1 MRYKNRIISLSI
13 VLFGTLVFSCPL
25 FARSPK
31 ADTKEKKA
39 LPRAEQAAYF
49 YMEGIKSNI
58 LEGDSARSKAWFQKV
73 LEIDSTHSPSLYE
86 LASLTALDNPEEAL
100 QYSLKANAID
110 TANVWYKM
118 QLGRL
123 LIATQRYDSAL
134 TLYDQLIKVNPD
146 NPDNYRLKALLYDQ
160 LGQPQKALEVL
171 EAAENRFGLIELLS
185 SHKLQLLLNTQQF
198 DRAMAEARMLAETF
212 PYNEEFYVVLAELYS
227 MMGMNHLAKENYDKA
242 ISLNPNSMRVLASL
256 NDFYKR
262 QNDDVHFLETATKLF
277 RLKEFPLETKLKFYD
292 ELFHTPS
299 FLRNNYMQMGDLVR
313 TLAITYPEDLRT
325 LELYARYL
333 IAGGS
338 IEQALQLYKSHVT
351 DSIPQKK
358 VFNEI
363 ISMEAY
369 LKRAD
374 SVDKYTTIALERF
387 PDDAEL
393 RLQKAS
399 VTAFMMEKPEE
410 AVPLFEEALK
420 YAQTDSL
427 RSVIYGAIGDN
438 YHTLGDY
445 KKCFKAY
452 DKGMKLDTTN
462 VSIYNNY
469 SYFLSLRNER
479 LDKAL
484 EWSQKAVRLD
494 PNNPTF
500 LDTYAWVLYQLGR
513 YEEARIPMRQA
524 ISLDQNNN
532 KELYIHYG
540 DILYKLGD
548 QFMASY
554 YWKKALENGYDA
566 QEIETR
572 LKQIEQGER

>member
-1 MRYKNRIISLSI
+1 MLYKNGIVLLSI
-13 VLFGTLVFSCPL
+13 VLFGTFVFTCPL
-25 FARSPK
+25 FGRSPK
-31 ADTKEKKA
+31 ADAKEKKT
-39 LPRAEQAAYF
+39 LPRSEQAAYF

-86 LASLTALDNPEEAL
+86 LASLNALDHPEEAL
-100 QYSLKANAID
+100 RYSLKANAID

-123 LIATQRYDSAL
+123 LIASQRYDSAL

-160 LGQPQKALEVL
+160 LGEPQKALEVL
-171 EAAENRFGLIELLS
+171 ETAENRFGLIELLS

-198 DRAMAEARMLAETF
+198 DRAMAEARMLVETF
-212 PYNEEFYVVLAELYS
+212 PYNEEYYVVLAELYS
-227 MMGMNHLAKENYDKA
+227 MMNMDHLAQKNYDKA
-242 ISLNPNSMRVLASL
+242 LSLNPNSLRVLASL

-262 QNDDVHFLETATKLF
+262 HNDNVRFLETAAKLF
-277 RLKEFPLETKLKFYD
+277 SSKEFPLETKLKFYE
-292 ELFHTPS
+292 ELFQTPN
-299 FLRNNYMQMGDLVR
+299 FLRNNFIQMGDLVR

-363 ISMEAY
+363 IGMEAY

-387 PDDAEL
+387 PKDAEL

-399 VTAFMMEKPEE
+399 VTAYMMEKPQE

-438 YHTLGDY
+438 YHTLGDD

-524 ISLDQNNN
+524 ISLDSDNN
-532 KELYIHYG
+532 KELYVHYG

-548 QFMASY
+548 RFMASY

-566 QEIETR
+566 QEIENR
-572 LKQIEQGER
+572 LKQIE

>member
-1 MRYKNRIISLSI
+1 MPRKNGI
-13 VLFGTLVFSCPL
+13 VLSALVLLGTLVFSCSL
-25 FARSPK
+25 FARSPR
-31 ADTKEKKA
+31 ADAKNKKT
-39 LPRAEQAAYF
+39 LPRAEQASLF
-49 YMEGIKSNI
+49 YLEGIKSNV
-58 LEGDSARSKAWFQKV
+58 LEGDSARAKAWFKKV

-86 LASLTALDNPEEAL
+86 LASLTALDQPEEAL

-110 TANVWYKM
+110 TTNTWYKM

-134 TLYDQLIKVNPD
+134 TLYDQLIRMNPND
-146 NPDNYRLKALLYDQ
+146 PDNYRLKALLYDQ
-160 LGQPQKALEVL
+160 LGQPEKALEVL
-171 EAAENRFGLIELLS
+171 ETAENRFGIIELLA

-198 DRAMAEARMLAETF
+198 DRAMAEARMLVETF
-212 PYNEEFYVVLAELYS
+212 PYNEDNYVVLAELYA
-227 MMGMNHLAKENYDKA
+227 MMNMNNLAQENYDKA
-242 ISLNPNSMRVLASL
+242 LSINPNSMRALASL

-262 QNDDVHFLETATKLF
+262 QNDNVRFLETASKLF
-277 RLKEFPLETKLKFYD
+277 RLKEFPLETKLKFYE
-292 ELFHTPS
+292 ELFQNPS
-299 FLRNNYMQMGDLVR
+299 FVRNNFIQMGELVR

-325 LELYARYL
+325 LELYAKYL

-338 IEQALQLYKSHVT
+338 IEQALQLYKSHVN
-351 DSIPQKK
+351 DSIPQKQI
-358 VFNEI
+358 FNDI
-363 ISMEAY
+363 IGMEAY

-387 PDDAEL
+387 PEDAEL

-399 VTAFMMEKPEE
+399 VTAYMLEKPQE

-420 YAQTDSL
+420 YAKTDSL

-438 YHTLGDY
+438 YHTLGDDR
-445 KKCFKAY
+445 KCFKAY

-484 EWSQKAVRLD
+484 EWAQKAVRLD

-524 ISLDQNNN
+524 ISLDSDNN
-532 KELYIHYG
+532 KELYVHYG

-548 QFMASY
+548 RYMASY
-554 YWKKALENGYDA
+554 YWEKALENGYDA
-566 QEIETR
+566 QEIENR
-572 LKQIEQGER
+572 LKQIE

>member
-1 MRYKNRIISLSI
+1 MPRKNGI
-13 VLFGTLVFSCPL
+13 VLSALVLLGTLVFSCSL
-25 FARSPK
+25 FARSPR
-31 ADTKEKKA
+31 ADAKNKKT
-39 LPRAEQAAYF
+39 LPRAEQASLF
-49 YMEGIKSNI
+49 Y
-58 LEGDSARSKAWFQKV
+58 LEGDSARAKAWFKKV

-86 LASLTALDNPEEAL
+86 LASLTALDQTEEAL

-110 TANVWYKM
+110 TANTWYKM

-134 TLYDQLIKVNPD
+134 TLYDQLIRMNPND
-146 NPDNYRLKALLYDQ
+146 PDNYRLKALLYDQ
-160 LGQPQKALEVL
+160 LGQPEKALEVL
-171 EAAENRFGLIELLS
+171 ETAENRFGIIELLA

-198 DRAMAEARMLAETF
+198 DRAMAEARMLVETF
-212 PYNEEFYVVLAELYS
+212 PYNEDNYVVLAELYA
-227 MMGMNHLAKENYDKA
+227 MMNMNNLAQENYDKA
-242 ISLNPNSMRVLASL
+242 LSINPNSMRALASL

-262 QNDDVHFLETATKLF
+262 QNDNVRFLETASKLF
-277 RLKEFPLETKLKFYD
+277 RLKEFPLETKLKFYE
-292 ELFHTPS
+292 ELFQNPS
-299 FLRNNYMQMGDLVR
+299 FVRNNFIQMGELVR

-325 LELYARYL
+325 LELYAKYL

-351 DSIPQKK
+351 DSIPQKQI
-358 VFNEI
+358 FNDI
-363 ISMEAY
+363 IGMEAY

-387 PDDAEL
+387 PEDAEL

-399 VTAFMMEKPEE
+399 VTAYMLEKPQE
-410 AVPLFEEALK
+410 AIPLFEEALK
-420 YAQTDSL
+420 YAKTDSL

-438 YHTLGDY
+438 YHTLGDDR
-445 KKCFKAY
+445 KCFKAY

-484 EWSQKAVRLD
+484 EWAQKAVRLD

-524 ISLDQNNN
+524 ISLDSDNN
-532 KELYIHYG
+532 KELFVHYG

-548 QFMASY
+548 RYMASY

-566 QEIETR
+566 QEIENR
-572 LKQIEQGER
+572 LKQIE

>member
-1 MRYKNRIISLSI
+1 MPRKNGI
-13 VLFGTLVFSCPL
+13 VLSALVLLGTLVFSCSL
-25 FARSPK
+25 FARSPR
-31 ADTKEKKA
+31 ADAKSKKT
-39 LPRAEQAAYF
+39 LPRAEQASLF
-49 YMEGIKSNI
+49 YLEGIKSNV
-58 LEGDSARSKAWFQKV
+58 LEGDSARAKAWFKKV

-86 LASLTALDNPEEAL
+86 LASLMALDQPEEAL

-110 TANVWYKM
+110 TANTWYKM

-134 TLYDQLIKVNPD
+134 TLYDQLIRMNPND
-146 NPDNYRLKALLYDQ
+146 PDNYRLKALLYDQ
-160 LGQPQKALEVL
+160 LGQPEKALEML
-171 EAAENRFGLIELLS
+171 ETAENRFGIIELLA

-198 DRAMAEARMLAETF
+198 DRAMAEARMLVETF
-212 PYNEEFYVVLAELYS
+212 PYNEDNYVVLAELYA
-227 MMGMNHLAKENYDKA
+227 MMNMNNLAQENYDKA
-242 ISLNPNSMRVLASL
+242 LSINPNSMRALASL

-262 QNDDVHFLETATKLF
+262 QNDNVRFLETASKLF
-277 RLKEFPLETKLKFYD
+277 RLKEFPLETKLKFYE
-292 ELFHTPS
+292 ELFQNPS
-299 FLRNNYMQMGDLVR
+299 FVRNNFIQMGELVR

-325 LELYARYL
+325 LDLYARYL

-351 DSIPQKK
+351 DSIPQKQI
-358 VFNEI
+358 FNDI
-363 ISMEAY
+363 IGMEAY

-387 PDDAEL
+387 PEDAEL

-399 VTAFMMEKPEE
+399 VTAYMMEKPQE

-420 YAQTDSL
+420 YAKTDSL

-438 YHTLGDY
+438 YHTLGDDR
-445 KKCFKAY
+445 KCFKAY

-484 EWSQKAVRLD
+484 EWAQKAVRLD

-524 ISLDQNNN
+524 ISLDSDNN
-532 KELYIHYG
+532 KELYVHYG

-548 QFMASY
+548 RFMASY

-566 QEIETR
+566 QEIENR
-572 LKQIEQGER
+572 LKQIE

>member
-1 MRYKNRIISLSI
+1 MPRKNGI
-13 VLFGTLVFSCPL
+13 VLSALVLLGTLVFSCSL
-25 FARSPK
+25 FARSPR
-31 ADTKEKKA
+31 ADAKNKKT
-39 LPRAEQAAYF
+39 LPRAEQASLF
-49 YMEGIKSNI
+49 YLEGIKSNV
-58 LEGDSARSKAWFQKV
+58 LEGDSARAKAWFKKV

-86 LASLTALDNPEEAL
+86 LASLMALDQPEEAL

-110 TANVWYKM
+110 TANTWYKM

-134 TLYDQLIKVNPD
+134 TLYDQLIRMNPND
-146 NPDNYRLKALLYDQ
+146 PDNYRLKALLYDQ
-160 LGQPQKALEVL
+160 LGQPEKALEVL
-171 EAAENRFGLIELLS
+171 ETAENRFGIIELLA
-185 SHKLQLLLNTQQF
+185 SHKVQLLLNTQQF
-198 DRAMAEARMLAETF
+198 DRAMAEARMLVETF
-212 PYNEEFYVVLAELYS
+212 PYNEDNYVVLAELYA
-227 MMGMNHLAKENYDKA
+227 MMNMNNLAQENYDKA
-242 ISLNPNSMRVLASL
+242 LSINPNSMRALASL

-262 QNDDVHFLETATKLF
+262 QNDNVRFLETASKLF
-277 RLKEFPLETKLKFYD
+277 RLKEFPLETKLKFYE
-292 ELFHTPS
+292 ELFQNPS
-299 FLRNNYMQMGDLVR
+299 FVRNNFIQMGELVR

-325 LELYARYL
+325 LELYAKYL

-338 IEQALQLYKSHVT
+338 IEQALQLYKSHVN
-351 DSIPQKK
+351 DSIPQKQI
-358 VFNEI
+358 FNDI
-363 ISMEAY
+363 IGMEAY

-387 PDDAEL
+387 PEDAEL

-399 VTAFMMEKPEE
+399 VTAYMLEKPQE
-410 AVPLFEEALK
+410 AIPLFEEALK
-420 YAQTDSL
+420 YAKTDSL

-438 YHTLGDY
+438 YHTLGDDR
-445 KKCFKAY
+445 KCFKAY

-484 EWSQKAVRLD
+484 EWAQKAVRLD

-524 ISLDQNNN
+524 ISLDSDNN
-532 KELYIHYG
+532 KELYVHYG

-548 QFMASY
+548 RFMASY

-566 QEIETR
+566 QEIENR
-572 LKQIEQGER
+572 LKQIE

>member
-1 MRYKNRIISLSI
+1 MPRKNGI
-13 VLFGTLVFSCPL
+13 VLSALVLLGTLVFSCSL
-25 FARSPK
+25 FARSPR
-31 ADTKEKKA
+31 ADAKNKKT
-39 LPRAEQAAYF
+39 LPRAEQASLF
-49 YMEGIKSNI
+49 YLEGIKSNV
-58 LEGDSARSKAWFQKV
+58 LEGDSARAKAWFKKV

-86 LASLTALDNPEEAL
+86 LASLMALDQPEEAL

-110 TANVWYKM
+110 TTNTWYKM

-134 TLYDQLIKVNPD
+134 TLYDQLIRMNPND
-146 NPDNYRLKALLYDQ
+146 PDNYRLKALLYDQ
-160 LGQPQKALEVL
+160 LGQPEKALEVL
-171 EAAENRFGLIELLS
+171 ETAENRFGIIELLA

-198 DRAMAEARMLAETF
+198 DRAMAEARMLVETF
-212 PYNEEFYVVLAELYS
+212 PYNEDNYVVLAELYA
-227 MMGMNHLAKENYDKA
+227 MMNMNNLAQENYDKA
-242 ISLNPNSMRVLASL
+242 LSINPNSMRALASL

-262 QNDDVHFLETATKLF
+262 QNDNVRFLETASKLF
-277 RLKEFPLETKLKFYD
+277 RLKEFPLETKLKFYE
-292 ELFHTPS
+292 ELFQNPS
-299 FLRNNYMQMGDLVR
+299 FVRNNFIQMGELVR

-325 LELYARYL
+325 LELYAKYL

-351 DSIPQKK
+351 DSIPQKQI
-358 VFNEI
+358 FNDI
-363 ISMEAY
+363 IGMEAY

-387 PDDAEL
+387 PEDAEL

-399 VTAFMMEKPEE
+399 VTAYMLEKPQE
-410 AVPLFEEALK
+410 AIPLFEEALK
-420 YAQTDSL
+420 YAKTDSL

-438 YHTLGDY
+438 YHTLGDDR
-445 KKCFKAY
+445 KCFKAY

-484 EWSQKAVRLD
+484 EWAQKAVRLD

-524 ISLDQNNN
+524 ISLDSDNN
-532 KELYIHYG
+532 KELYVHYG

-548 QFMASY
+548 RFMASY

-566 QEIETR
+566 QEIENR
-572 LKQIEQGER
+572 LKQIE

>member
-1 MRYKNRIISLSI
+1 MPRKNGI
-13 VLFGTLVFSCPL
+13 VLSALVLLGTLVFSCSL
-25 FARSPK
+25 FARSPR
-31 ADTKEKKA
+31 ADAKNKKT
-39 LPRAEQAAYF
+39 LPRAEQASLF
-49 YMEGIKSNI
+49 YLEGIKSNV
-58 LEGDSARSKAWFQKV
+58 LEGDSARAKAWFKKV

-86 LASLTALDNPEEAL
+86 LASLTALDQTEEAL

-110 TANVWYKM
+110 TANTWYKM

-134 TLYDQLIKVNPD
+134 TLYDQLIRMNPND
-146 NPDNYRLKALLYDQ
+146 PDNYRLKALLYDQ
-160 LGQPQKALEVL
+160 LGQPEKALEML
-171 EAAENRFGLIELLS
+171 ETAENRFGIIELLA

-198 DRAMAEARMLAETF
+198 DRAMAEARMLVETF
-212 PYNEEFYVVLAELYS
+212 PYNEDNYVVLAELYA
-227 MMGMNHLAKENYDKA
+227 MMNMNNLAQENYDKA
-242 ISLNPNSMRVLASL
+242 LSINPNSMRALASL

-262 QNDDVHFLETATKLF
+262 QNDNVRFLETASKLF
-277 RLKEFPLETKLKFYD
+277 RLKEFPLETKLKFYE
-292 ELFHTPS
+292 ELFQNPS
-299 FLRNNYMQMGDLVR
+299 FVRNNFIQMGELVR
-313 TLAITYPEDLRT
+313 TLAITSPEDLRT
-325 LELYARYL
+325 LELYAKYL

-351 DSIPQKK
+351 DSIPQKQI
-358 VFNEI
+358 FNDI
-363 ISMEAY
+363 IGMEAY

-387 PDDAEL
+387 PEDAEL

-399 VTAFMMEKPEE
+399 VTAYMLEKPQE
-410 AVPLFEEALK
+410 AIPLFEEALK
-420 YAQTDSL
+420 YAKTDSL

-438 YHTLGDY
+438 YHTLGDDR
-445 KKCFKAY
+445 KCFKAY

-484 EWSQKAVRLD
+484 EWAQKAVRLD

-524 ISLDQNNN
+524 ISLDSDNN
-532 KELYIHYG
+532 KELFVHYG

-548 QFMASY
+548 RYMASY

-566 QEIETR
+566 QEIENR
-572 LKQIEQGER
+572 LKQIE

>member
-1 MRYKNRIISLSI
+1 MPRKNGI
-13 VLFGTLVFSCPL
+13 VLSALVLLGTLVFSCSL
-25 FARSPK
+25 FARSPR
-31 ADTKEKKA
+31 ADAKSKKT
-39 LPRAEQAAYF
+39 LPRAEQASLF
-49 YMEGIKSNI
+49 YLEGIKSNV
-58 LEGDSARSKAWFQKV
+58 LEGDSARAKAWFKKV

-86 LASLTALDNPEEAL
+86 LASLTALDQPEEAL

-110 TANVWYKM
+110 TANTWYKM

-134 TLYDQLIKVNPD
+134 TLYDQLIRMNPND
-146 NPDNYRLKALLYDQ
+146 PDNYRLKALLYDQ
-160 LGQPQKALEVL
+160 LGQPEKALEML
-171 EAAENRFGLIELLS
+171 ETAENRFGIIELLA

-198 DRAMAEARMLAETF
+198 DRAMADARMLVGTF
-212 PYNEEFYVVLAELYS
+212 PYSEDNYVVLAELYA
-227 MMGMNHLAKENYDKA
+227 MMNMNNLAQENYDKA
-242 ISLNPNSMRVLASL
+242 LSINPNSMRALASL

-262 QNDDVHFLETATKLF
+262 QNDNVRFLETASKLF
-277 RLKEFPLETKLKFYD
+277 RLKEFPLETKLKFYE
-292 ELFHTPS
+292 ELFQNPS
-299 FLRNNYMQMGDLVR
+299 FVRNNFIQMGELVR

-325 LELYARYL
+325 LDLYARYL

-351 DSIPQKK
+351 DSIPQKQI
-358 VFNEI
+358 FNDI
-363 ISMEAY
+363 IGMEAY

-387 PDDAEL
+387 PEDAEL

-399 VTAFMMEKPEE
+399 VTAYMLEKPQE
-410 AVPLFEEALK
+410 AIPLFEEALK
-420 YAQTDSL
+420 YAKTDSL

-438 YHTLGDY
+438 YHTLGDDR
-445 KKCFKAY
+445 KCFKAY

-484 EWSQKAVRLD
+484 EWAQKAVRLD

-524 ISLDQNNN
+524 ISLDSDNN
-532 KELYIHYG
+532 KELFVHYG

-548 QFMASY
+548 RYMASY

-566 QEIETR
+566 QEIENR
-572 LKQIEQGER
+572 LKQIE

>member
-1 MRYKNRIISLSI
+1 MPRKNGI
-13 VLFGTLVFSCPL
+13 VLSALVLLGTLVFSCSL
-25 FARSPK
+25 FARSPRANAK
-31 ADTKEKKA
+31 NKKT
-39 LPRAEQAAYF
+39 LPRAEQASLF
-49 YMEGIKSNI
+49 YLEGIKSNV
-58 LEGDSARSKAWFQKV
+58 LEGDSARAKAWFKKV

-86 LASLTALDNPEEAL
+86 LASLTALDQPEEAL

-110 TANVWYKM
+110 TANTWYKM

-134 TLYDQLIKVNPD
+134 TLYDQLIRMNPND
-146 NPDNYRLKALLYDQ
+146 PDNYRLKALLYDQ
-160 LGQPQKALEVL
+160 LGQPEKALEML
-171 EAAENRFGLIELLS
+171 ETAENRFGIIELLA

-198 DRAMAEARMLAETF
+198 DRAMAEARMLVETF
-212 PYNEEFYVVLAELYS
+212 PYNEDNYVVLAELYA
-227 MMGMNHLAKENYDKA
+227 MMNMNNLAQENYDKA
-242 ISLNPNSMRVLASL
+242 LSINPNSMRALASL

-262 QNDDVHFLETATKLF
+262 QNDNVRFLETASKLF
-277 RLKEFPLETKLKFYD
+277 RLKEFPLETKLKFYE
-292 ELFHTPS
+292 ELFQNPS
-299 FLRNNYMQMGDLVR
+299 FVRNNFIQMGELVR

-325 LELYARYL
+325 LELYAKYL

-351 DSIPQKK
+351 DSIPQKQI
-358 VFNEI
+358 FNDI
-363 ISMEAY
+363 IGMEAY

-387 PDDAEL
+387 PEDAEL

-399 VTAFMMEKPEE
+399 VTAYMLEKPQE
-410 AVPLFEEALK
+410 AIPLFEEALK
-420 YAQTDSL
+420 YAKTDSL

-438 YHTLGDY
+438 YHTLGDDR
-445 KKCFKAY
+445 KCFKAY

-484 EWSQKAVRLD
+484 EWAQKAVRLD

-524 ISLDQNNN
+524 ISLDSDNN
-532 KELYIHYG
+532 KELYVHYG

-548 QFMASY
+548 RFMASY

-566 QEIETR
+566 QEIENR
-572 LKQIEQGER
+572 LKQIE

>member
-1 MRYKNRIISLSI
+1 MPRKNGI
-13 VLFGTLVFSCPL
+13 VLSALVLLGTLVFSCSL
-25 FARSPK
+25 FARSPRANAK
-31 ADTKEKKA
+31 NKKT
-39 LPRAEQAAYF
+39 LPRAEQASLF
-49 YMEGIKSNI
+49 YLEGIKSNV
-58 LEGDSARSKAWFQKV
+58 LEGDSARAKAWFKKV

-86 LASLTALDNPEEAL
+86 LASLTALDQPEEAL

-110 TANVWYKM
+110 TTNTWYKM

-123 LIATQRYDSAL
+123 LIATQHYDSAL
-134 TLYDQLIKVNPD
+134 TLYDQLIRMNPND
-146 NPDNYRLKALLYDQ
+146 PDNYRLKALLYDQ
-160 LGQPQKALEVL
+160 LGQPEKALEVL
-171 EAAENRFGLIELLS
+171 ETAENRFGIIELLA
-185 SHKLQLLLNTQQF
+185 SHKVQLLLNTQQF
-198 DRAMAEARMLAETF
+198 DRAMAEARMLVETF
-212 PYNEEFYVVLAELYS
+212 PYNEDNYVVLAELYA
-227 MMGMNHLAKENYDKA
+227 MMNMNNLAQENYDKA
-242 ISLNPNSMRVLASL
+242 LSINPNSMRALASL

-262 QNDDVHFLETATKLF
+262 QNDNVRFLETASKLF
-277 RLKEFPLETKLKFYD
+277 RLKEFPLETKLKFYE
-292 ELFHTPS
+292 ELFQNPS
-299 FLRNNYMQMGDLVR
+299 FVRNNFIQMGELVR

-325 LELYARYL
+325 LELYAKYL

-351 DSIPQKK
+351 DSIPQKQI
-358 VFNEI
+358 FNDI
-363 ISMEAY
+363 IGMEAY

-387 PDDAEL
+387 PEDAEL

-399 VTAFMMEKPEE
+399 VTAYMLEKPQE
-410 AVPLFEEALK
+410 AIPLFEEALK
-420 YAQTDSL
+420 YAKTDSL

-438 YHTLGDY
+438 YHTLGDDR
-445 KKCFKAY
+445 KCFKAY

-484 EWSQKAVRLD
+484 EWAQKAVRLD

-524 ISLDQNNN
+524 ISLDSDNN
-532 KELYIHYG
+532 KELFVHYG

-548 QFMASY
+548 RYMASY

-566 QEIETR
+566 QEIENR
-572 LKQIEQGER
+572 LKQIE

>member
-1 MRYKNRIISLSI
+1 MPRKNGI
-13 VLFGTLVFSCPL
+13 VLSALVLLGTLVFSCSL
-25 FARSPK
+25 FARSPRANAK
-31 ADTKEKKA
+31 NKKT
-39 LPRAEQAAYF
+39 LPRAEQASLF
-49 YMEGIKSNI
+49 YLEGIKSNV
-58 LEGDSARSKAWFQKV
+58 LEGDSARAKAWFKKV

-86 LASLTALDNPEEAL
+86 LASLTALDQPEEAL

-110 TANVWYKM
+110 TANTWYKM

-123 LIATQRYDSAL
+123 LIATQHYDSAL
-134 TLYDQLIKVNPD
+134 TLYDQLIRMNPND
-146 NPDNYRLKALLYDQ
+146 PDNYRLKALLYDQ
-160 LGQPQKALEVL
+160 LGQPEKALEML
-171 EAAENRFGLIELLS
+171 ETAENRFGIIELLA

-198 DRAMAEARMLAETF
+198 DRAMAEARMLVETF
-212 PYNEEFYVVLAELYS
+212 PYNEDNYVVLAELYA
-227 MMGMNHLAKENYDKA
+227 MMNMNNLAQENYDKA
-242 ISLNPNSMRVLASL
+242 LSINPNSMRALASL

-262 QNDDVHFLETATKLF
+262 QNDNVRFLETASKLF
-277 RLKEFPLETKLKFYD
+277 RLKEFPLETKLKFYE
-292 ELFHTPS
+292 ELFQNPS
-299 FLRNNYMQMGDLVR
+299 FVRNNFIQMGELVR

-325 LELYARYL
+325 LELYAKYL

-351 DSIPQKK
+351 DSIPQKQI
-358 VFNEI
+358 FNDI
-363 ISMEAY
+363 IGMEAY

-387 PDDAEL
+387 PEDAEL

-399 VTAFMMEKPEE
+399 VTAYMMEKPQE
-410 AVPLFEEALK
+410 AIPLFEEALK
-420 YAQTDSL
+420 YAKTDSL

-438 YHTLGDY
+438 YHTLGDDR
-445 KKCFKAY
+445 KCFKAY

-484 EWSQKAVRLD
+484 EWAQKAVRLD

-524 ISLDQNNN
+524 ISLDSDNN
-532 KELYIHYG
+532 KELYVHYG

-548 QFMASY
+548 RFMASY

-566 QEIETR
+566 QEIENR
-572 LKQIEQGER
+572 LKQIE

>member
-1 MRYKNRIISLSI
+1 MPRKNGI
-13 VLFGTLVFSCPL
+13 VLSALVLLGTLVFSCSL
-25 FARSPK
+25 FARSPRANAK
-31 ADTKEKKA
+31 NKKT
-39 LPRAEQAAYF
+39 LPRAEQASLF
-49 YMEGIKSNI
+49 YLEGIKSNV
-58 LEGDSARSKAWFQKV
+58 LEGDSARAKAWFKKV

-86 LASLTALDNPEEAL
+86 LASLTALDQPEEAL

-110 TANVWYKM
+110 TTNTWYKM

-134 TLYDQLIKVNPD
+134 TLYDQLIRMNPND
-146 NPDNYRLKALLYDQ
+146 PDNYRLKALLYDQ
-160 LGQPQKALEVL
+160 LGQPEKALEVL
-171 EAAENRFGLIELLS
+171 EIAENRFGIIELLA

-198 DRAMAEARMLAETF
+198 DRAMAEARMLVETF
-212 PYNEEFYVVLAELYS
+212 PYNEDNYVVLAELYA
-227 MMGMNHLAKENYDKA
+227 MMNMNNLAQENYDKA
-242 ISLNPNSMRVLASL
+242 LSINPNSMRALASL

-262 QNDDVHFLETATKLF
+262 QNDNVRFLETASKLF
-277 RLKEFPLETKLKFYD
+277 RLKEFPLETKLKFYE
-292 ELFHTPS
+292 ELFQNPS
-299 FLRNNYMQMGDLVR
+299 FVRNNFIQMGELVR

-325 LELYARYL
+325 LDLYARYL

-338 IEQALQLYKSHVT
+338 IEQALQLYKSHVN
-351 DSIPQKK
+351 DSIPQKQI
-358 VFNEI
+358 FNDI
-363 ISMEAY
+363 IGMEAY

-387 PDDAEL
+387 PEDAEL

-399 VTAFMMEKPEE
+399 VTAYMLEKPQE
-410 AVPLFEEALK
+410 AIPLFEEALK
-420 YAQTDSL
+420 YAKTDSL

-438 YHTLGDY
+438 YHTLGDDR
-445 KKCFKAY
+445 KCFKAY

-484 EWSQKAVRLD
+484 EWAQKAVRLD

-524 ISLDQNNN
+524 ISLDSDNN
-532 KELYIHYG
+532 KELYVHYG

-548 QFMASY
+548 RFMASY

-566 QEIETR
+566 QEIENR
-572 LKQIEQGER
+572 LKQIE

>member
-1 MRYKNRIISLSI
+1 MPRKNGI
-13 VLFGTLVFSCPL
+13 VLSALVLLGTLVFSCSL
-25 FARSPK
+25 FARSPR
-31 ADTKEKKA
+31 ADAKNKKT
-39 LPRAEQAAYF
+39 LPRAEQASLF
-49 YMEGIKSNI
+49 YLEGIKSNV
-58 LEGDSARSKAWFQKV
+58 LEGDSARAKAWFKKV

-86 LASLTALDNPEEAL
+86 LASLTALDQTEEAL

-110 TANVWYKM
+110 TANTWYKM

-134 TLYDQLIKVNPD
+134 TLYDQLIRMNPND
-146 NPDNYRLKALLYDQ
+146 PDKYRLKALLYDQ
-160 LGQPQKALEVL
+160 LGQPEKALEML
-171 EAAENRFGLIELLS
+171 ETAENRFGIIELLA

-198 DRAMAEARMLAETF
+198 DRAMAEARMLVETF
-212 PYNEEFYVVLAELYS
+212 PYNEDNYVVLAELYA
-227 MMGMNHLAKENYDKA
+227 MMNMNNLAQENYDKA
-242 ISLNPNSMRVLASL
+242 LSINPNSMRALASL

-262 QNDDVHFLETATKLF
+262 QNDNVRFLETASKLF
-277 RLKEFPLETKLKFYD
+277 RLKEFPLETKLKFYE
-292 ELFHTPS
+292 ELFQNPS
-299 FLRNNYMQMGDLVR
+299 FVRNNFIQMGELVR

-325 LELYARYL
+325 LELYAKYL

-351 DSIPQKK
+351 DSIPQKQI
-358 VFNEI
+358 FNDI
-363 ISMEAY
+363 IGMEAY

-387 PDDAEL
+387 PEDAEL

-399 VTAFMMEKPEE
+399 VTAYMLEKPQE
-410 AVPLFEEALK
+410 AIPLFEEALK
-420 YAQTDSL
+420 YAKTDSL

-438 YHTLGDY
+438 YHTLGDDR
-445 KKCFKAY
+445 KCFKAY

-484 EWSQKAVRLD
+484 EWAQKAVRLD

-524 ISLDQNNN
+524 ISLDSDNN
-532 KELYIHYG
+532 KELYVHYG

-548 QFMASY
+548 RFMASY

-566 QEIETR
+566 QEIENR
-572 LKQIEQGER
+572 LKQIE

>member
-1 MRYKNRIISLSI
+1 MPRKNGI
-13 VLFGTLVFSCPL
+13 VLSALVLLGTLVFSCSL
-25 FARSPK
+25 FARSPR
-31 ADTKEKKA
+31 ADAKNKKT
-39 LPRAEQAAYF
+39 LPRAEQASLF
-49 YMEGIKSNI
+49 YLEGIKSNV
-58 LEGDSARSKAWFQKV
+58 LEGDSARAKAWFKKV

-86 LASLTALDNPEEAL
+86 LASLTALDQPEEAL

-110 TANVWYKM
+110 TTNTWYKM

-123 LIATQRYDSAL
+123 LIATQHYDSAL
-134 TLYDQLIKVNPD
+134 TLYDQLIRMNPND
-146 NPDNYRLKALLYDQ
+146 PDNYRLKALLYDQ
-160 LGQPQKALEVL
+160 LGQPEKALEVL
-171 EAAENRFGLIELLS
+171 ETAENRFGIIELLA
-185 SHKLQLLLNTQQF
+185 SHKVQLLLNTQQF
-198 DRAMAEARMLAETF
+198 DRAMAEARMLVETF
-212 PYNEEFYVVLAELYS
+212 PYNEDNYVVLAELYA
-227 MMGMNHLAKENYDKA
+227 MMNMNNLAQENYDKA
-242 ISLNPNSMRVLASL
+242 LSINPNSMRALASL

-262 QNDDVHFLETATKLF
+262 QNDNVRFLETASKLF
-277 RLKEFPLETKLKFYD
+277 RLKEFPLETKLKFYE
-292 ELFHTPS
+292 ELFQNPS
-299 FLRNNYMQMGDLVR
+299 FVRNNFIQMGELVR

-325 LELYARYL
+325 LELYAKYL

-351 DSIPQKK
+351 DSIPQKQI
-358 VFNEI
+358 FNDI
-363 ISMEAY
+363 IGMEAY

-387 PDDAEL
+387 PEDAEL

-399 VTAFMMEKPEE
+399 VTAYMLEKPQE
-410 AVPLFEEALK
+410 AIPLFEVALK
-420 YAQTDSL
+420 YAKTDSL

-438 YHTLGDY
+438 YHTLGDDR
-445 KKCFKAY
+445 KCFKAY

-484 EWSQKAVRLD
+484 EWAQKAVRLD

-524 ISLDQNNN
+524 ISLDSDNN
-532 KELYIHYG
+532 KELYVHYG

-548 QFMASY
+548 RFMASY

-566 QEIETR
+566 QEIENR
-572 LKQIEQGER
+572 LKQIE

>member
-1 MRYKNRIISLSI
+1 MPRKNGI
-13 VLFGTLVFSCPL
+13 VLSALVLLGTLVFSCSL
-25 FARSPK
+25 FARSPR
-31 ADTKEKKA
+31 ADAKSKKT
-39 LPRAEQAAYF
+39 LPRAEQASLF
-49 YMEGIKSNI
+49 YLEGIKSNV
-58 LEGDSARSKAWFQKV
+58 LEGDSARAKAWFKKV

-86 LASLTALDNPEEAL
+86 LASLTALDQPEEAL

-110 TANVWYKM
+110 TTNTWYKM

-123 LIATQRYDSAL
+123 LIATQHYDSAL
-134 TLYDQLIKVNPD
+134 TLYDQLIRMNPND
-146 NPDNYRLKALLYDQ
+146 PDNYRLKALLYDQ
-160 LGQPQKALEVL
+160 LGQPEKALEVL
-171 EAAENRFGLIELLS
+171 ETAENRFGIIELLA
-185 SHKLQLLLNTQQF
+185 SHKVQLLLNTQQF
-198 DRAMAEARMLAETF
+198 DRAMAEARMLVETF
-212 PYNEEFYVVLAELYS
+212 PYNEDNYVVLAELYA
-227 MMGMNHLAKENYDKA
+227 MMNMNNLAQENYDKA
-242 ISLNPNSMRVLASL
+242 LSINPNSMRALASL

-262 QNDDVHFLETATKLF
+262 QNDNVRFLETASKLF
-277 RLKEFPLETKLKFYD
+277 RLKEFPLETKLKFYE
-292 ELFHTPS
+292 ELFQNPS
-299 FLRNNYMQMGDLVR
+299 FVRNNFIQMGELVR

-325 LELYARYL
+325 LELYAKYL

-351 DSIPQKK
+351 DSIPQKQI
-358 VFNEI
+358 FNDI
-363 ISMEAY
+363 IGMEAY

-387 PDDAEL
+387 PEDAEL

-399 VTAFMMEKPEE
+399 VTAYMLEKPQE
-410 AVPLFEEALK
+410 AIPLFEEALK
-420 YAQTDSL
+420 YAKTDSL

-438 YHTLGDY
+438 YHTLGDDR
-445 KKCFKAY
+445 KCFKAY

-484 EWSQKAVRLD
+484 EWAQKAVRLD

-524 ISLDQNNN
+524 ISLDSDNN
-532 KELYIHYG
+532 KELYVHYG

-548 QFMASY
+548 RFMASY

-566 QEIETR
+566 QEIENR
-572 LKQIEQGER
+572 LKQIE

>member
-1 MRYKNRIISLSI
+1 MPRKNGI
-13 VLFGTLVFSCPL
+13 VLSALVLLGTLVFSCSL
-25 FARSPK
+25 FARSPR
-31 ADTKEKKA
+31 ADAKNKKT
-39 LPRAEQAAYF
+39 LPRAEQASLF
-49 YMEGIKSNI
+49 YLEGIKSNV
-58 LEGDSARSKAWFQKV
+58 LEGDSARAKAWFKKV

-86 LASLTALDNPEEAL
+86 LASLTALDQPEEAL

-110 TANVWYKM
+110 TTNTWYKM

-134 TLYDQLIKVNPD
+134 TLYDQLIRMNPND
-146 NPDNYRLKALLYDQ
+146 PDNYRLKALLYDQ
-160 LGQPQKALEVL
+160 LGQPEKALEVL
-171 EAAENRFGLIELLS
+171 ETAENRFGIIELLA

-198 DRAMAEARMLAETF
+198 DRAMAEARMLVETF
-212 PYNEEFYVVLAELYS
+212 PYNEDNYVVLAELYA
-227 MMGMNHLAKENYDKA
+227 MMNMNNLAQENYDKA
-242 ISLNPNSMRVLASL
+242 LSINPNSMRALASL

-262 QNDDVHFLETATKLF
+262 QNDNVRFLETASKLF
-277 RLKEFPLETKLKFYD
+277 RLKEFPLETKLKFYE
-292 ELFHTPS
+292 ELFQNPS
-299 FLRNNYMQMGDLVR
+299 FVRNNFIQMGELVR

-325 LELYARYL
+325 LELYAKYL

-338 IEQALQLYKSHVT
+338 IEPALKPHKPHVN
-351 DSIPQKK
+351 DSIPQKQI
-358 VFNEI
+358 FNDI
-363 ISMEAY
+363 IGMEAY

-387 PDDAEL
+387 PEDAEL

-399 VTAFMMEKPEE
+399 VTAYMLEKPQE
-410 AVPLFEEALK
+410 AIPLFEEALK
-420 YAQTDSL
+420 YAKTDSL

-438 YHTLGDY
+438 YHTLGDDR
-445 KKCFKAY
+445 KCFKAY

-484 EWSQKAVRLD
+484 EWAQKAVRLD

-524 ISLDQNNN
+524 ISLDSDNN
-532 KELYIHYG
+532 KELYVHYG

-548 QFMASY
+548 RFMASY

-566 QEIETR
+566 QEIENR
-572 LKQIEQGER
+572 LKQIE

>member
-1 MRYKNRIISLSI
+1 MPRKNGI
-13 VLFGTLVFSCPL
+13 VLSALVLLGTLVFSCSL
-25 FARSPK
+25 FARSPR
-31 ADTKEKKA
+31 ADAKNKKT
-39 LPRAEQAAYF
+39 LPRAEQASLF
-49 YMEGIKSNI
+49 YLEGIKSNV
-58 LEGDSARSKAWFQKV
+58 LEGDSARAKAWFKKV

-86 LASLTALDNPEEAL
+86 LASLMALDQPEEAL

-110 TANVWYKM
+110 TANTWYKM

-134 TLYDQLIKVNPD
+134 TLYDQLIRMNPND
-146 NPDNYRLKALLYDQ
+146 PDNYRLKALLYDQ
-160 LGQPQKALEVL
+160 LGQPEKALEVL
-171 EAAENRFGLIELLS
+171 ETAENRFGIIELLA
-185 SHKLQLLLNTQQF
+185 SHKVQLLLNTQQF
-198 DRAMAEARMLAETF
+198 DRAMAEARMLVETF
-212 PYNEEFYVVLAELYS
+212 PYNEDNYVVLAELYA
-227 MMGMNHLAKENYDKA
+227 MMNMNNLAQENYDKA
-242 ISLNPNSMRVLASL
+242 LSINPNSMRALASL

-262 QNDDVHFLETATKLF
+262 QNDNVRFLETASKLF
-277 RLKEFPLETKLKFYD
+277 RLKEFPLETKLKFYE
-292 ELFHTPS
+292 ELFQNPS
-299 FLRNNYMQMGDLVR
+299 FVRNNFIQMGELVR

-325 LELYARYL
+325 LELYAKYL

-351 DSIPQKK
+351 DSIPQKQI
-358 VFNEI
+358 FNDI
-363 ISMEAY
+363 IGMEAY

-387 PDDAEL
+387 PEDAEL

-399 VTAFMMEKPEE
+399 VTAYMLEKPQE
-410 AVPLFEEALK
+410 AIPLFEEALK
-420 YAQTDSL
+420 YAKTDSL

-438 YHTLGDY
+438 YHTLGDDR
-445 KKCFKAY
+445 KCFKAY

-484 EWSQKAVRLD
+484 EWAQKAVRLD

-524 ISLDQNNN
+524 ISLDSDNN
-532 KELYIHYG
+532 KELFVHYG

-548 QFMASY
+548 RYMASY

-566 QEIETR
+566 QEIENR
-572 LKQIEQGER
+572 LKQIE

>member
-1 MRYKNRIISLSI
+1 MPRKNGI
-13 VLFGTLVFSCPL
+13 VLSALVLLGTLVFSCSL
-25 FARSPK
+25 FARSPRANAK
-31 ADTKEKKA
+31 NKKT
-39 LPRAEQAAYF
+39 LPRAEQASLF
-49 YMEGIKSNI
+49 YLEGIKSNV
-58 LEGDSARSKAWFQKV
+58 LEGDSARAKAWFKKV

-86 LASLTALDNPEEAL
+86 LASLTALDQPEEAL

-110 TANVWYKM
+110 TTNTWYKM

-134 TLYDQLIKVNPD
+134 TLYDQLIRMNPND
-146 NPDNYRLKALLYDQ
+146 PDNYRLKALLYDQ
-160 LGQPQKALEVL
+160 LGQPEKALEVL
-171 EAAENRFGLIELLS
+171 ETAENRFGIIELLA
-185 SHKLQLLLNTQQF
+185 SHKVQLLLNTQQF
-198 DRAMAEARMLAETF
+198 DRAMAEARMLVETF
-212 PYNEEFYVVLAELYS
+212 PYNEDNYVVLAELYA
-227 MMGMNHLAKENYDKA
+227 MMNMNNLAQENYDKA
-242 ISLNPNSMRVLASL
+242 LSINPNSMRALASL

-262 QNDDVHFLETATKLF
+262 QNDNVRFLETASKLF
-277 RLKEFPLETKLKFYD
+277 RLKEFPLETKLKFYE
-292 ELFHTPS
+292 ELFQNPS
-299 FLRNNYMQMGDLVR
+299 FVRNNFIQMGELVR

-325 LELYARYL
+325 LDLYARYL

-351 DSIPQKK
+351 DSIPQKQI
-358 VFNEI
+358 FNDI
-363 ISMEAY
+363 IGMEAY

-387 PDDAEL
+387 PEDAEL

-399 VTAFMMEKPEE
+399 VTAYMMEKPQE

-420 YAQTDSL
+420 YAKTDSL

-438 YHTLGDY
+438 YHTLGDDR
-445 KKCFKAY
+445 KCFKAY

-484 EWSQKAVRLD
+484 EWAQKAVRLD

-524 ISLDQNNN
+524 ISLDSDNN
-532 KELYIHYG
+532 KELYVHYG

-548 QFMASY
+548 RFMASY

-566 QEIETR
+566 QEIENR
-572 LKQIEQGER
+572 LKQIE

>member
-1 MRYKNRIISLSI
+1 MPRKNGI
-13 VLFGTLVFSCPL
+13 VLSALVLLGTLVFSCSL
-25 FARSPK
+25 FARSPR
-31 ADTKEKKA
+31 ADAKNKKT
-39 LPRAEQAAYF
+39 LPRAEQASLF
-49 YMEGIKSNI
+49 YLEGIKSNV
-58 LEGDSARSKAWFQKV
+58 LEGDSARAKAWFKKV

-86 LASLTALDNPEEAL
+86 LASLTALDQPEEAL

-110 TANVWYKM
+110 TTNTWYKM

-134 TLYDQLIKVNPD
+134 TLYDQLIRMNPND
-146 NPDNYRLKALLYDQ
+146 PDNYRLKALLYDQ
-160 LGQPQKALEVL
+160 LGQPEKALEVL
-171 EAAENRFGLIELLS
+171 ETAENRFGIIELLA

-198 DRAMAEARMLAETF
+198 DRAMAEARMLVETF
-212 PYNEEFYVVLAELYS
+212 PYNEDNYVVLAELYA
-227 MMGMNHLAKENYDKA
+227 MMNMNNLAQENYDKA
-242 ISLNPNSMRVLASL
+242 LSINPNSMRALASL

-262 QNDDVHFLETATKLF
+262 QNDNVRFLETASKLF
-277 RLKEFPLETKLKFYD
+277 RLKEFPLETKLKFYE
-292 ELFHTPS
+292 ELFQNPS
-299 FLRNNYMQMGDLVR
+299 FVRNNFIQMGELVR

-325 LELYARYL
+325 LELYAKYL

-351 DSIPQKK
+351 DSIPQKQI
-358 VFNEI
+358 FNDI
-363 ISMEAY
+363 IGMEAY

-387 PDDAEL
+387 PEDAEL

-399 VTAFMMEKPEE
+399 VTAYMLEKPQE
-410 AVPLFEEALK
+410 AIPLFEEALK
-420 YAQTDSL
+420 YAKTDSL

-438 YHTLGDY
+438 YHTLGDDR
-445 KKCFKAY
+445 KCFKAY

-484 EWSQKAVRLD
+484 EWAQKAVRLD

-524 ISLDQNNN
+524 ISLDSDNN
-532 KELYIHYG
+532 KELYVHYG

-548 QFMASY
+548 RFMASY

-566 QEIETR
+566 QEIENR
-572 LKQIEQGER
+572 LKQIE

>member
-1 MRYKNRIISLSI
+1 MPRKNGI
-13 VLFGTLVFSCPL
+13 VLSALVLLGTLVFSCSL
-25 FARSPK
+25 FARSPR
-31 ADTKEKKA
+31 ADAKNKKT
-39 LPRAEQAAYF
+39 LPRAEQASLF
-49 YMEGIKSNI
+49 YLEGIKSNV
-58 LEGDSARSKAWFQKV
+58 LEGDSARAKAWFKKV

-86 LASLTALDNPEEAL
+86 LASLTALDQPEEAL

-110 TANVWYKM
+110 TTNTWYKM

-134 TLYDQLIKVNPD
+134 TLYDQLIRMNPND
-146 NPDNYRLKALLYDQ
+146 PDNYRLKALLYDQ
-160 LGQPQKALEVL
+160 LGQPEKALEML
-171 EAAENRFGLIELLS
+171 ETAENRFGIIELLA

-198 DRAMAEARMLAETF
+198 DRAMAEARMLVETF
-212 PYNEEFYVVLAELYS
+212 PYNEDNYVVLAELYA
-227 MMGMNHLAKENYDKA
+227 MMNMNNLAQENYDKA
-242 ISLNPNSMRVLASL
+242 LSINPNSMRALASL

-262 QNDDVHFLETATKLF
+262 QNDNVRFLETASKLF
-277 RLKEFPLETKLKFYD
+277 RLKEFPLETKLKFYE
-292 ELFHTPS
+292 ELFQNPS
-299 FLRNNYMQMGDLVR
+299 FVRNNFIQMGELVR

-325 LELYARYL
+325 LDLYARYL

-351 DSIPQKK
+351 DSIPQKQI
-358 VFNEI
+358 FNDI
-363 ISMEAY
+363 IGMEAY

-387 PDDAEL
+387 PEDAEL

-399 VTAFMMEKPEE
+399 VTAYMMEKPQE
-410 AVPLFEEALK
+410 AIPLFEEALK
-420 YAQTDSL
+420 YAKTDSL

-438 YHTLGDY
+438 YHTLGDDR
-445 KKCFKAY
+445 KCFKAY

-484 EWSQKAVRLD
+484 EWAQKAVRLD

-524 ISLDQNNN
+524 ISLDSDNN
-532 KELYIHYG
+532 KELFVHYG

-548 QFMASY
+548 RYMASY

-566 QEIETR
+566 QEIENR
-572 LKQIEQGER
+572 LKQIE

>member
-1 MRYKNRIISLSI
+1 MPRKNGI
-13 VLFGTLVFSCPL
+13 VLSALVLLGTLVFSCSL
-25 FARSPK
+25 FARSPR
-31 ADTKEKKA
+31 ADAKSKKT
-39 LPRAEQAAYF
+39 LPRAEQASLF
-49 YMEGIKSNI
+49 YLEGIKSNV
-58 LEGDSARSKAWFQKV
+58 LEGDSARAKAWFKKV

-86 LASLTALDNPEEAL
+86 LASLMALDQPEEAL

-110 TANVWYKM
+110 TANTWYKM

-134 TLYDQLIKVNPD
+134 TLYDQLIRMNPND
-146 NPDNYRLKALLYDQ
+146 PDNYRLKALLYDQ
-160 LGQPQKALEVL
+160 LGQPEKALEVL
-171 EAAENRFGLIELLS
+171 ETAENRFGIIELLA

-212 PYNEEFYVVLAELYS
+212 PYNEDNYVVLAELYA
-227 MMGMNHLAKENYDKA
+227 MMNMNNLAQENYDKA
-242 ISLNPNSMRVLASL
+242 LSINPNSMRALASL

-262 QNDDVHFLETATKLF
+262 QNDNVRFLETASKLF
-277 RLKEFPLETKLKFYD
+277 RLKEFPLETKLKFYE
-292 ELFHTPS
+292 ELFQNPS
-299 FLRNNYMQMGDLVR
+299 FVRNNFIQMGELVR

-325 LELYARYL
+325 LDLYARYL

-351 DSIPQKK
+351 DSIPQKQI
-358 VFNEI
+358 FNDI
-363 ISMEAY
+363 IGMEAY

-387 PDDAEL
+387 PEDAEL

-399 VTAFMMEKPEE
+399 VTAYMLEKPQE
-410 AVPLFEEALK
+410 AIPLFEEALK
-420 YAQTDSL
+420 YAKTDSL

-438 YHTLGDY
+438 YHTLGDDR
-445 KKCFKAY
+445 KCFKAY

-484 EWSQKAVRLD
+484 EWAQKAVRLD

-524 ISLDQNNN
+524 ISLDSDNN
-532 KELYIHYG
+532 KELYVHYG

-548 QFMASY
+548 RFMASY

-566 QEIETR
+566 QEIENR
-572 LKQIEQGER
+572 LKQIE

>member
-1 MRYKNRIISLSI
+1 MPRKNGI
-13 VLFGTLVFSCPL
+13 VLSALVLLGTLVFSCSL
-25 FARSPK
+25 FARSPR
-31 ADTKEKKA
+31 ADAKSKKT
-39 LPRAEQAAYF
+39 LPRAEQASLF
-49 YMEGIKSNI
+49 YLEGIKSNV
-58 LEGDSARSKAWFQKV
+58 LEGDSARAKAWFKKV

-86 LASLTALDNPEEAL
+86 LASLTALDQPEEAL

-110 TANVWYKM
+110 TANTWYKM

-134 TLYDQLIKVNPD
+134 TLYDQLIRMNPND
-146 NPDNYRLKALLYDQ
+146 PDNYRLKALLYDQ
-160 LGQPQKALEVL
+160 LGQPEKALEML
-171 EAAENRFGLIELLS
+171 ETAENRFGIIELLA

-198 DRAMAEARMLAETF
+198 DRAMAEARMLVETF
-212 PYNEEFYVVLAELYS
+212 PYNEDNYVVLAELYA
-227 MMGMNHLAKENYDKA
+227 MMNMNNLAQENYDKA
-242 ISLNPNSMRVLASL
+242 LSINPNSMRALASL

-262 QNDDVHFLETATKLF
+262 QNDNVRFLETASKLF
-277 RLKEFPLETKLKFYD
+277 RLKEFPLETKLKFYE
-292 ELFHTPS
+292 ELFQNPS
-299 FLRNNYMQMGDLVR
+299 FVRNNFIQMGELVR

-325 LELYARYL
+325 LELYAKYL

-351 DSIPQKK
+351 DSIPQKQI
-358 VFNEI
+358 FNDI
-363 ISMEAY
+363 IGMEAY

-387 PDDAEL
+387 PEDAEL

-399 VTAFMMEKPEE
+399 VTAYMLEKPQE

-420 YAQTDSL
+420 YAKTDSL

-438 YHTLGDY
+438 YHTLGDDR
-445 KKCFKAY
+445 KCFKAY

-484 EWSQKAVRLD
+484 EWAQKAVRLD

-524 ISLDQNNN
+524 ISLDSDNN
-532 KELYIHYG
+532 KELYVHYG

-548 QFMASY
+548 RFMASY

-566 QEIETR
+566 QEIENR
-572 LKQIEQGER
+572 LKQIE

>member
-1 MRYKNRIISLSI
+1 MPRKNGI
-13 VLFGTLVFSCPL
+13 VLSALVLLGTLVFSCSL
-25 FARSPK
+25 FARSPR
-31 ADTKEKKA
+31 ADAKNKKT
-39 LPRAEQAAYF
+39 LPRAEQASLF
-49 YMEGIKSNI
+49 YLEGIKSNV
-58 LEGDSARSKAWFQKV
+58 LEGDSARAKAWFKKV

-86 LASLTALDNPEEAL
+86 LASLTALDQPEEAL

-110 TANVWYKM
+110 TTNTWYKM

-134 TLYDQLIKVNPD
+134 TLYDQLIRMNPND
-146 NPDNYRLKALLYDQ
+146 PDNYRLKALLYDQ
-160 LGQPQKALEVL
+160 LGQPEKALEVL
-171 EAAENRFGLIELLS
+171 ETAENRFGIIELLA

-198 DRAMAEARMLAETF
+198 DRAMAEARMLVETF
-212 PYNEEFYVVLAELYS
+212 PYNEDNYVVLAELYA
-227 MMGMNHLAKENYDKA
+227 MMNMNNLAQENYDKA
-242 ISLNPNSMRVLASL
+242 LSINPNSMRALASL

-262 QNDDVHFLETATKLF
+262 QNDNVRFLETASKLF
-277 RLKEFPLETKLKFYD
+277 RLKEFPLETKLKFYE
-292 ELFHTPS
+292 ELFQNPS
-299 FLRNNYMQMGDLVR
+299 FVRNNFIQMGELVR

-325 LELYARYL
+325 LELYAKYL

-338 IEQALQLYKSHVT
+338 IEQALQLYKSHVN
-351 DSIPQKK
+351 DSIPQKQI
-358 VFNEI
+358 FNDI
-363 ISMEAY
+363 IGMEAY

-387 PDDAEL
+387 PEDAEL

-399 VTAFMMEKPEE
+399 VTAYMLEKPQE
-410 AVPLFEEALK
+410 AIPLFEEALK
-420 YAQTDSL
+420 YAKTDSL

-438 YHTLGDY
+438 YHTLGDDR
-445 KKCFKAY
+445 KCFKAY

-484 EWSQKAVRLD
+484 EWAQKAVRLD

-524 ISLDQNNN
+524 ISLDSDNN
-532 KELYIHYG
+532 KELYVHYG

-548 QFMASY
+548 RFMASY

-566 QEIETR
+566 QEIENR
-572 LKQIEQGER
+572 LKQIE

>member
-1 MRYKNRIISLSI
+1 MPRKNGI
-13 VLFGTLVFSCPL
+13 VLSALVLLGTLVFSCSL
-25 FARSPK
+25 FARSPRANAK
-31 ADTKEKKA
+31 NKKT
-39 LPRAEQAAYF
+39 LPRAEQASLF
-49 YMEGIKSNI
+49 YLEGIKSNV
-58 LEGDSARSKAWFQKV
+58 LEGDSARAKAWFKKV

-86 LASLTALDNPEEAL
+86 LASLTALDQPEEAL

-110 TANVWYKM
+110 TTNTWYKM

-123 LIATQRYDSAL
+123 LIATQHYDSAL
-134 TLYDQLIKVNPD
+134 TLYDQLIRMNPND
-146 NPDNYRLKALLYDQ
+146 PDNYRLKALLYDQ
-160 LGQPQKALEVL
+160 LGQPEKALEVL
-171 EAAENRFGLIELLS
+171 ETAENRFGIIELLA
-185 SHKLQLLLNTQQF
+185 SHKVQLLLNTQQF
-198 DRAMAEARMLAETF
+198 DRAMAEARMLVETF
-212 PYNEEFYVVLAELYS
+212 PYNEDNYVVLAELYA
-227 MMGMNHLAKENYDKA
+227 MMNMNNLAQENYDKA
-242 ISLNPNSMRVLASL
+242 LSINPNSMRALASL

-262 QNDDVHFLETATKLF
+262 QNDNVRFLETASKLF
-277 RLKEFPLETKLKFYD
+277 RLKEFPLETKLKFYE
-292 ELFHTPS
+292 ELFQNPS
-299 FLRNNYMQMGDLVR
+299 FVRNNFIQMGELVR

-325 LELYARYL
+325 LELYAKYL

-351 DSIPQKK
+351 DSIPQKQI
-358 VFNEI
+358 FNDI
-363 ISMEAY
+363 IGMEAY

-387 PDDAEL
+387 PEDAEL

-399 VTAFMMEKPEE
+399 VTAYMLEKPQE
-410 AVPLFEEALK
+410 AIPLFEEALK
-420 YAQTDSL
+420 YAKTDSL

-438 YHTLGDY
+438 YHTLGDDR
-445 KKCFKAY
+445 KCFKAY

-484 EWSQKAVRLD
+484 EWAQKAVRLD

-524 ISLDQNNN
+524 ISLDSDNN
-532 KELYIHYG
+532 KELYVHYG

-548 QFMASY
+548 RFMASY

-566 QEIETR
+566 QEIENR
-572 LKQIEQGER
+572 LKQIE

>member
-1 MRYKNRIISLSI
+1 MPRKNGI
-13 VLFGTLVFSCPL
+13 VLSALVLLGTLVFSCSL
-25 FARSPK
+25 FARSPRANAK
-31 ADTKEKKA
+31 NKKT
-39 LPRAEQAAYF
+39 LPRAEQASLF
-49 YMEGIKSNI
+49 YLEGIKSNV
-58 LEGDSARSKAWFQKV
+58 LEGDSARAKAWFKKV

-86 LASLTALDNPEEAL
+86 LASLTALDQPEEAL

-110 TANVWYKM
+110 TANTWYKM

-134 TLYDQLIKVNPD
+134 TLYDQLIRMNPND
-146 NPDNYRLKALLYDQ
+146 PDNYRLKALLYDQ
-160 LGQPQKALEVL
+160 LGQPEKALEML
-171 EAAENRFGLIELLS
+171 ETAENRFGIIELLA

-198 DRAMAEARMLAETF
+198 DRAMAEARMLVETF
-212 PYNEEFYVVLAELYS
+212 PYNEDNYVVLAELYA
-227 MMGMNHLAKENYDKA
+227 MMNMNNLAQENYDKA
-242 ISLNPNSMRVLASL
+242 LSINPNSMRALASL

-262 QNDDVHFLETATKLF
+262 QNDNVRFLETASKLF
-277 RLKEFPLETKLKFYD
+277 RLKEFPLETKLKFYE
-292 ELFHTPS
+292 ELFQNPS
-299 FLRNNYMQMGDLVR
+299 FVRNNFIQMGELVR

-325 LELYARYL
+325 LDLYARYL

-351 DSIPQKK
+351 DSIPQKQI
-358 VFNEI
+358 FNDI
-363 ISMEAY
+363 IGMEAY

-387 PDDAEL
+387 PEDAEL

-399 VTAFMMEKPEE
+399 VTAYMLEKPQE
-410 AVPLFEEALK
+410 AIPLFEEALK
-420 YAQTDSL
+420 YAKTDSL

-438 YHTLGDY
+438 YHTLGDDR
-445 KKCFKAY
+445 KCFKAY

-484 EWSQKAVRLD
+484 EWAQKAVRLD

-524 ISLDQNNN
+524 ISLDSDNN
-532 KELYIHYG
+532 KELFVHYG

-548 QFMASY
+548 RYMASY

-566 QEIETR
+566 QEIENR
-572 LKQIEQGER
+572 LKQIE

>member
-1 MRYKNRIISLSI
+1 MPRKNGI
-13 VLFGTLVFSCPL
+13 VLSALVLLGTLVFSCSL
-25 FARSPK
+25 FARSPRANAK
-31 ADTKEKKA
+31 NKKT
-39 LPRAEQAAYF
+39 LPRAEQASLF
-49 YMEGIKSNI
+49 YLEGIKSNV
-58 LEGDSARSKAWFQKV
+58 LEGDSARAKAWFKKV

-86 LASLTALDNPEEAL
+86 LASLTALDQPEEAL

-110 TANVWYKM
+110 TTNTWYKM

-123 LIATQRYDSAL
+123 LIATQHYDSAL
-134 TLYDQLIKVNPD
+134 TLYDQLIRMNPND
-146 NPDNYRLKALLYDQ
+146 PDNYRLKALLYDQ
-160 LGQPQKALEVL
+160 LGQPEKALEVL
-171 EAAENRFGLIELLS
+171 ETAENRFGIIELLA
-185 SHKLQLLLNTQQF
+185 SHKVQLLLNTQQF
-198 DRAMAEARMLAETF
+198 DRAMAEARMLVETF
-212 PYNEEFYVVLAELYS
+212 PYNEDNYVVLAELYA
-227 MMGMNHLAKENYDKA
+227 MMNMNNLAQENYDKA
-242 ISLNPNSMRVLASL
+242 LSINPNSMRALASL

-262 QNDDVHFLETATKLF
+262 QNDNVRFLETASKLF
-277 RLKEFPLETKLKFYD
+277 RLKEFPLETKLKFYE
-292 ELFHTPS
+292 ELFQNPS
-299 FLRNNYMQMGDLVR
+299 FVRNNFIQMGELVR

-325 LELYARYL
+325 LDLYARYL

-351 DSIPQKK
+351 DSIPQKQI
-358 VFNEI
+358 FNDI
-363 ISMEAY
+363 IGMEAY

-387 PDDAEL
+387 PEDAEL

-399 VTAFMMEKPEE
+399 VTAYMMGKPQE

-420 YAQTDSL
+420 YAKTDSL

-438 YHTLGDY
+438 YHTLGDDR
-445 KKCFKAY
+445 KCFKAY

-484 EWSQKAVRLD
+484 EWAQKAVRLD

-524 ISLDQNNN
+524 ISLDSDNN
-532 KELYIHYG
+532 KELFVHYG

-548 QFMASY
+548 RFMASY

-566 QEIETR
+566 QEIENR
-572 LKQIEQGER
+572 LKQIE

>member
-1 MRYKNRIISLSI
+1 MPRKNGI
-13 VLFGTLVFSCPL
+13 VLSALVLLGTLVFSCSL
-25 FARSPK
+25 FARSPR
-31 ADTKEKKA
+31 ADAKNKKT
-39 LPRAEQAAYF
+39 LPRAEQASLF
-49 YMEGIKSNI
+49 YLEGIKSNV
-58 LEGDSARSKAWFQKV
+58 LEGDSARAKAWFKKV

-86 LASLTALDNPEEAL
+86 LASLTALDQPEEAL

-110 TANVWYKM
+110 TTNTWYKM

-134 TLYDQLIKVNPD
+134 TLYDQLIRMNPND
-146 NPDNYRLKALLYDQ
+146 PDNYRLKALLYDQ
-160 LGQPQKALEVL
+160 LGQPEKALEVL
-171 EAAENRFGLIELLS
+171 ETAENRFGIIELLA

-198 DRAMAEARMLAETF
+198 DRAMAEARMLVETF
-212 PYNEEFYVVLAELYS
+212 PYNEDNYVVLAELYA
-227 MMGMNHLAKENYDKA
+227 MMNMNNLAQENYDKA
-242 ISLNPNSMRVLASL
+242 LSINPNSMRALASL

-262 QNDDVHFLETATKLF
+262 QNDNVRFLETASKLF
-277 RLKEFPLETKLKFYD
+277 RLKEFPLETKLKFYE
-292 ELFHTPS
+292 ELFQNSS
-299 FLRNNYMQMGDLVR
+299 FVRNNFIQMGELVR

-325 LELYARYL
+325 LELYAKYL

-338 IEQALQLYKSHVT
+338 IEQALQLYKSHVN
-351 DSIPQKK
+351 DSIPQKQI
-358 VFNEI
+358 FNDI
-363 ISMEAY
+363 IGMEAY

-387 PDDAEL
+387 PEDAEL

-399 VTAFMMEKPEE
+399 VTAYMLEKPQE
-410 AVPLFEEALK
+410 AIPLFEEALK
-420 YAQTDSL
+420 YAKTDSL

-438 YHTLGDY
+438 YHTLGDDR
-445 KKCFKAY
+445 KCFKAY

-484 EWSQKAVRLD
+484 EWAQKAVRLD

-524 ISLDQNNN
+524 ISLDSDNN
-532 KELYIHYG
+532 KELYVHYG

-548 QFMASY
+548 RFMASY

-566 QEIETR
+566 QEIENR
-572 LKQIEQGER
+572 LKQIE

>member
-1 MRYKNRIISLSI
+1 MPRKNGI
-13 VLFGTLVFSCPL
+13 VLSALVLLGTLVFSCSL
-25 FARSPK
+25 FARSPRANAK
-31 ADTKEKKA
+31 NKKT
-39 LPRAEQAAYF
+39 LPRAEQASLF
-49 YMEGIKSNI
+49 YLEGIKSNV
-58 LEGDSARSKAWFQKV
+58 LEGDSARAKAWFKKV

-86 LASLTALDNPEEAL
+86 LASLTALDQPEEAL

-110 TANVWYKM
+110 TANTWYKM

-134 TLYDQLIKVNPD
+134 TLYDQLIRMNPND
-146 NPDNYRLKALLYDQ
+146 PDNYRLKALLYDQ
-160 LGQPQKALEVL
+160 LGQPEKALEVL
-171 EAAENRFGLIELLS
+171 ETAENRFGIIELLA
-185 SHKLQLLLNTQQF
+185 SHKVQLLLNTQQF
-198 DRAMAEARMLAETF
+198 DRAMAEARMLVETF
-212 PYNEEFYVVLAELYS
+212 PYNEDNYVVLAELYA
-227 MMGMNHLAKENYDKA
+227 MMNMNNLAQENYDKA
-242 ISLNPNSMRVLASL
+242 LSINPNSMRALASL

-262 QNDDVHFLETATKLF
+262 QNDNVRFLETASKLF
-277 RLKEFPLETKLKFYD
+277 RLKEFPLETKLKFYE
-292 ELFHTPS
+292 ELFQNPS
-299 FLRNNYMQMGDLVR
+299 FVRNNFIQMGELVR

-325 LELYARYL
+325 LDLYARYL

-351 DSIPQKK
+351 DSIPQKQI
-358 VFNEI
+358 FNDI
-363 ISMEAY
+363 IGMEAY

-387 PDDAEL
+387 PEDAEL

-399 VTAFMMEKPEE
+399 VTAYMLEKPQE

-420 YAQTDSL
+420 YAKTDSL

-438 YHTLGDY
+438 YHTLGDDR
-445 KKCFKAY
+445 KCFKAY

-484 EWSQKAVRLD
+484 EWAQKAVRLD

-524 ISLDQNNN
+524 ISLDSDNN
-532 KELYIHYG
+532 KELYVHYG

-548 QFMASY
+548 RYMASY

-566 QEIETR
+566 QEIENR
-572 LKQIEQGER
+572 LKQIE

>member
-1 MRYKNRIISLSI
+1 MPRKNGI
-13 VLFGTLVFSCPL
+13 VLSALVLLGTLVFSCSL
-25 FARSPK
+25 FARSPR
-31 ADTKEKKA
+31 ADAKNKKT
-39 LPRAEQAAYF
+39 LPRAEQASLF
-49 YMEGIKSNI
+49 YLEGIKSNV
-58 LEGDSARSKAWFQKV
+58 LEGDSARAKAWFKKV

-86 LASLTALDNPEEAL
+86 LASLTALDQPEEAL

-110 TANVWYKM
+110 TANTWYKM

-134 TLYDQLIKVNPD
+134 TLYDQLIRMNPND
-146 NPDNYRLKALLYDQ
+146 PDNYRLKALLYDQ
-160 LGQPQKALEVL
+160 LDQPEKALEVL
-171 EAAENRFGLIELLS
+171 ETAENRFGIIELLA

-198 DRAMAEARMLAETF
+198 DRAMAEARMLVETF
-212 PYNEEFYVVLAELYS
+212 PYNEDNYVVLAELYA
-227 MMGMNHLAKENYDKA
+227 MMNMNNLAQENYDKA
-242 ISLNPNSMRVLASL
+242 LSINPNSMRALASL

-262 QNDDVHFLETATKLF
+262 QNDNVRFLETASKLF
-277 RLKEFPLETKLKFYD
+277 RLKEFPLETKLKFYE
-292 ELFHTPS
+292 ELFQNPS
-299 FLRNNYMQMGDLVR
+299 FVRNNFIQMGELVR

-325 LELYARYL
+325 LDLYARYL

-351 DSIPQKK
+351 DSIPQKQI
-358 VFNEI
+358 FNDI
-363 ISMEAY
+363 IGMEAY

-387 PDDAEL
+387 PEDAEL

-399 VTAFMMEKPEE
+399 VTAYMLEKPQE

-420 YAQTDSL
+420 YAKTDSL

-438 YHTLGDY
+438 YHTLGDDR
-445 KKCFKAY
+445 KCFKAY

-484 EWSQKAVRLD
+484 EWAQKAVRLD

-524 ISLDQNNN
+524 ISLDSDNN
-532 KELYIHYG
+532 KELYVHYG

-548 QFMASY
+548 RFMASY

-566 QEIETR
+566 QEIENR
-572 LKQIEQGER
+572 LKQIE

>member
-1 MRYKNRIISLSI
+1 MPRKNGI
-13 VLFGTLVFSCPL
+13 VLSALVLLGTLVFSCSL
-25 FARSPK
+25 FARSPR
-31 ADTKEKKA
+31 ADAKNKKT
-39 LPRAEQAAYF
+39 LPRAEQASLF
-49 YMEGIKSNI
+49 YLEGIKSNV
-58 LEGDSARSKAWFQKV
+58 LEGDSARAKAWFKKV

-86 LASLTALDNPEEAL
+86 LASLTALDQPEEAL

-110 TANVWYKM
+110 TTNTWYKM

-134 TLYDQLIKVNPD
+134 TLYDQLIRMNPND
-146 NPDNYRLKALLYDQ
+146 PDNYRLKALLYDQ
-160 LGQPQKALEVL
+160 LGQPEKALEVL
-171 EAAENRFGLIELLS
+171 ETAENRFGIIELLA

-198 DRAMAEARMLAETF
+198 DRAMAEARMLVETF
-212 PYNEEFYVVLAELYS
+212 PYNEDNYVVLAELYA
-227 MMGMNHLAKENYDKA
+227 MMNMNNLAQENYDKA
-242 ISLNPNSMRVLASL
+242 LSINPNSMRALASL

-262 QNDDVHFLETATKLF
+262 QNDNVRFLETATKLF
-277 RLKEFPLETKLKFYD
+277 RLKEFPLETKLKFYE
-292 ELFHTPS
+292 ELFQNPS
-299 FLRNNYMQMGDLVR
+299 FVRNNFIQMGELVR

-325 LELYARYL
+325 LDLYARYL

-351 DSIPQKK
+351 DSIPQKQI
-358 VFNEI
+358 FNDI
-363 ISMEAY
+363 IGMEAY

-387 PDDAEL
+387 PEDAEL

-399 VTAFMMEKPEE
+399 VTAYMLEKPQE

-420 YAQTDSL
+420 YAKTDSL

-438 YHTLGDY
+438 YHTLGDDR
-445 KKCFKAY
+445 KCFKAY

-484 EWSQKAVRLD
+484 EWAQKAVRLD

-524 ISLDQNNN
+524 ISLDSDNN
-532 KELYIHYG
+532 KELYVHYG

-548 QFMASY
+548 RFMASY

-566 QEIETR
+566 QEIENR
-572 LKQIEQGER
+572 LKQIE

>member
-1 MRYKNRIISLSI
+1 MPRKNGI
-13 VLFGTLVFSCPL
+13 VLSALVLLGTLVFSCSL
-25 FARSPK
+25 FARSPR
-31 ADTKEKKA
+31 ADAKSKKT
-39 LPRAEQAAYF
+39 LPRAEQASLF
-49 YMEGIKSNI
+49 YLEGIKSNV
-58 LEGDSARSKAWFQKV
+58 LEGDSARAKAWFKKV

-86 LASLTALDNPEEAL
+86 LASLTALDQPEEAL

-110 TANVWYKM
+110 TANTWYKM

-134 TLYDQLIKVNPD
+134 TLYDQLIRMNPND
-146 NPDNYRLKALLYDQ
+146 PDNYRLKALLYDQ
-160 LGQPQKALEVL
+160 LDQPEKALEVL
-171 EAAENRFGLIELLS
+171 ETAENRFGIIELLA

-198 DRAMAEARMLAETF
+198 DRAMAEARMLVETF
-212 PYNEEFYVVLAELYS
+212 PYNEDNYVVLAELYA
-227 MMGMNHLAKENYDKA
+227 MMNMNNLAQENYDKA
-242 ISLNPNSMRVLASL
+242 LSINPNSMRALASL

-262 QNDDVHFLETATKLF
+262 QNDNVRFLETASKLF
-277 RLKEFPLETKLKFYD
+277 RLKEFPLETKLKFYE
-292 ELFHTPS
+292 ELFQNPS
-299 FLRNNYMQMGDLVR
+299 FVRNNFIQMGELVR

-325 LELYARYL
+325 LELYAKYL

-351 DSIPQKK
+351 DSIPQKQI
-358 VFNEI
+358 FNDI
-363 ISMEAY
+363 IGMEAY

-387 PDDAEL
+387 PEDAEL

-399 VTAFMMEKPEE
+399 VTAYMLEKPQE
-410 AVPLFEEALK
+410 AIPLFEEALK
-420 YAQTDSL
+420 YAKTDSL

-438 YHTLGDY
+438 YHTLGDDR
-445 KKCFKAY
+445 KCFKAY

-484 EWSQKAVRLD
+484 EWAQKAVRLD

-524 ISLDQNNN
+524 ISLDSDNN
-532 KELYIHYG
+532 KELFVHYG

-548 QFMASY
+548 RYMASY

-566 QEIETR
+566 QEIENR
-572 LKQIEQGER
+572 LKQIE

>member
-1 MRYKNRIISLSI
+1 MPRKNGI
-13 VLFGTLVFSCPL
+13 VLSALVLLGTLVFSCSL
-25 FARSPK
+25 FARSPR
-31 ADTKEKKA
+31 ADAKNKKT
-39 LPRAEQAAYF
+39 LSRAEQASLF
-49 YMEGIKSNI
+49 YLEGIKSNV
-58 LEGDSARSKAWFQKV
+58 LEGDSARAKAWFKKV

-86 LASLTALDNPEEAL
+86 LASLTALDQPEEAL

-110 TANVWYKM
+110 TTNTWYKM

-134 TLYDQLIKVNPD
+134 TLYDQLIRMNPND
-146 NPDNYRLKALLYDQ
+146 PDNYRLKALLYDQ
-160 LGQPQKALEVL
+160 LGQPEKALEVL
-171 EAAENRFGLIELLS
+171 ETAENRFGIIELLA
-185 SHKLQLLLNTQQF
+185 SHKVQLLLNTQQF
-198 DRAMAEARMLAETF
+198 DRAMAEARMLVETF
-212 PYNEEFYVVLAELYS
+212 PYNEDNYVVLAELYA
-227 MMGMNHLAKENYDKA
+227 MMNMNNLAQENYDKA
-242 ISLNPNSMRVLASL
+242 LSINPNSMRALASL

-262 QNDDVHFLETATKLF
+262 QNDNVRFLETASKLF
-277 RLKEFPLETKLKFYD
+277 RLKEFPLETKLKFYE
-292 ELFHTPS
+292 ELFQNPS
-299 FLRNNYMQMGDLVR
+299 FVRNNFIQMGELVR

-325 LELYARYL
+325 LELYAKYL

-351 DSIPQKK
+351 DSIPQKQI
-358 VFNEI
+358 FNDI
-363 ISMEAY
+363 IGMEAY

-387 PDDAEL
+387 PEDAEL

-399 VTAFMMEKPEE
+399 VTAYMLEKPQE
-410 AVPLFEEALK
+410 AIPLFEEALK
-420 YAQTDSL
+420 YAKTDSL

-438 YHTLGDY
+438 YHTLGDDR
-445 KKCFKAY
+445 KCFKAY

-484 EWSQKAVRLD
+484 EWAQKAVRLD

-524 ISLDQNNN
+524 ISLDSDNN
-532 KELYIHYG
+532 KELFVHYG

-548 QFMASY
+548 RYMASY

-566 QEIETR
+566 QEIENR
-572 LKQIEQGER
+572 LKQIE

>member
-1 MRYKNRIISLSI
+1 MPRKNGI
-13 VLFGTLVFSCPL
+13 VLSALVLLGTLVFSCSL
-25 FARSPK
+25 FARSPR
-31 ADTKEKKA
+31 ADAKNKKT
-39 LPRAEQAAYF
+39 LPRAEQASLF
-49 YMEGIKSNI
+49 YLEGIKSNV
-58 LEGDSARSKAWFQKV
+58 LEGDSARAKAWFKKV

-86 LASLTALDNPEEAL
+86 LASLTALDQPEEAL

-110 TANVWYKM
+110 TTNTWYKM

-123 LIATQRYDSAL
+123 LIATQHYDSAL
-134 TLYDQLIKVNPD
+134 TLYDQLIRMNPND
-146 NPDNYRLKALLYDQ
+146 PDNYRLKALLYDQ
-160 LGQPQKALEVL
+160 LGQPEKALEVL
-171 EAAENRFGLIELLS
+171 ETAENRFGIIELLA
-185 SHKLQLLLNTQQF
+185 SHKVQLLLNTQQF
-198 DRAMAEARMLAETF
+198 DRAMAEARMLVETF
-212 PYNEEFYVVLAELYS
+212 PYNEDNYVVLAELYA
-227 MMGMNHLAKENYDKA
+227 MMNMNNLAQENYDKA
-242 ISLNPNSMRVLASL
+242 LSINPNSMRALASL

-262 QNDDVHFLETATKLF
+262 QNDNVRFLETASKLF
-277 RLKEFPLETKLKFYD
+277 RLKEFPLETKLKFYE
-292 ELFHTPS
+292 ELFQNPS
-299 FLRNNYMQMGDLVR
+299 FVRNNFIQMGELVR

-325 LELYARYL
+325 LELYAKYL

-338 IEQALQLYKSHVT
+338 IEQALQLYKSHVN
-351 DSIPQKK
+351 DSIPQKQI
-358 VFNEI
+358 FNDI
-363 ISMEAY
+363 IGMEAY

-387 PDDAEL
+387 PEDAEL

-399 VTAFMMEKPEE
+399 VTAYMLEKPQE
-410 AVPLFEEALK
+410 AIPLFEEALK
-420 YAQTDSL
+420 YAKTDSL

-438 YHTLGDY
+438 YHTLGDDR
-445 KKCFKAY
+445 KCFKAY

-484 EWSQKAVRLD
+484 EWAQKAVRLD

-524 ISLDQNNN
+524 ISLDSDNN
-532 KELYIHYG
+532 KELYVHYG

-548 QFMASY
+548 RFMASY

-566 QEIETR
+566 QEIENR
-572 LKQIEQGER
+572 LKQIE

>member
-1 MRYKNRIISLSI
+1 MPRKNGI
-13 VLFGTLVFSCPL
+13 VLSALVLLGTLVFSCSL
-25 FARSPK
+25 FARSPRANAK
-31 ADTKEKKA
+31 NKKT
-39 LPRAEQAAYF
+39 LPRAEQASLF
-49 YMEGIKSNI
+49 YLEGIKSNV
-58 LEGDSARSKAWFQKV
+58 LEGDSARAKAWFKKV

-86 LASLTALDNPEEAL
+86 LASLTALDQPEEAL

-110 TANVWYKM
+110 TANTWYKM

-134 TLYDQLIKVNPD
+134 TLYDQLIRMNPND
-146 NPDNYRLKALLYDQ
+146 PDNYRLKALLYDQ
-160 LGQPQKALEVL
+160 LGQPEKALEVL
-171 EAAENRFGLIELLS
+171 ETAENRFGIIELLA
-185 SHKLQLLLNTQQF
+185 SHKVQLLLNTQQF
-198 DRAMAEARMLAETF
+198 DRAMAEARMLVETF
-212 PYNEEFYVVLAELYS
+212 PYNEDNYVVLAELYA
-227 MMGMNHLAKENYDKA
+227 MMNMNNLAQENYDKA
-242 ISLNPNSMRVLASL
+242 LSINPNSMRALASL

-262 QNDDVHFLETATKLF
+262 QNDNVRFLETATKLF
-277 RLKEFPLETKLKFYD
+277 RLKEFPLETKLKFYE
-292 ELFHTPS
+292 ELFQNPS
-299 FLRNNYMQMGDLVR
+299 FVRNNFIQMGELVR

-325 LELYARYL
+325 LELYAKYL

-351 DSIPQKK
+351 DSIPQKQI
-358 VFNEI
+358 FNDI
-363 ISMEAY
+363 IGMEAY

-387 PDDAEL
+387 PEDAEL

-399 VTAFMMEKPEE
+399 VTAYMLEKPQE
-410 AVPLFEEALK
+410 AIPLFEEALK
-420 YAQTDSL
+420 YAKTDSL

-438 YHTLGDY
+438 YHTLGDDR
-445 KKCFKAY
+445 KCFKAY

-484 EWSQKAVRLD
+484 EWAQKAVRLD

-524 ISLDQNNN
+524 ISLDSDNN
-532 KELYIHYG
+532 KELFVHYG

-548 QFMASY
+548 RYMASY

-566 QEIETR
+566 QEIENR
-572 LKQIEQGER
+572 LKQIE

>member
-1 MRYKNRIISLSI
+1 MPRKNGI
-13 VLFGTLVFSCPL
+13 VLSALVLLGTLVFSCSL
-25 FARSPK
+25 FARSPR
-31 ADTKEKKA
+31 ADAKNKKT
-39 LPRAEQAAYF
+39 LPRAEQASLF
-49 YMEGIKSNI
+49 YLEGIKSNV
-58 LEGDSARSKAWFQKV
+58 LEGDSARAKAWFKKV

-86 LASLTALDNPEEAL
+86 LASLTALDQPEEAL

-110 TANVWYKM
+110 TANTWYKM

-134 TLYDQLIKVNPD
+134 TLYDQLIRMNPND
-146 NPDNYRLKALLYDQ
+146 PDNYRLKALLYDQ
-160 LGQPQKALEVL
+160 LGQPKKALEVL
-171 EAAENRFGLIELLS
+171 ETAENRFGIIELLA
-185 SHKLQLLLNTQQF
+185 SHKVQLLLNTQQF
-198 DRAMAEARMLAETF
+198 DRAMAEARMLVETF
-212 PYNEEFYVVLAELYS
+212 PYNEDNYVVLAELYA
-227 MMGMNHLAKENYDKA
+227 MMNMNNLAQENYDKA
-242 ISLNPNSMRVLASL
+242 LSINPNSMRALASL

-262 QNDDVHFLETATKLF
+262 QNDNVRFLETASKLF
-277 RLKEFPLETKLKFYD
+277 RLKEFPLETKLKFYE
-292 ELFHTPS
+292 ELFQNPS
-299 FLRNNYMQMGDLVR
+299 FVRNNFIQMGDLVR

-325 LELYARYL
+325 LDLYARYL

-351 DSIPQKK
+351 DSIPQKQI
-358 VFNEI
+358 FNDI
-363 ISMEAY
+363 IGMEAY

-387 PDDAEL
+387 PEDAEL

-399 VTAFMMEKPEE
+399 VTAYMLGKPQE

-420 YAQTDSL
+420 YAKTDSL

-438 YHTLGDY
+438 YHTLGDDR
-445 KKCFKAY
+445 KCFKAY

-484 EWSQKAVRLD
+484 EWAQKAVRLD

-524 ISLDQNNN
+524 ISLDSDNN
-532 KELYIHYG
+532 KELYVHYG

-548 QFMASY
+548 RFMASY

-566 QEIETR
+566 QAIENR
-572 LKQIEQGER
+572 LKQIE

>member
-1 MRYKNRIISLSI
+1 MPRKNGI
-13 VLFGTLVFSCPL
+13 VLSALVLLGTLVFSCSL
-25 FARSPK
+25 FARSPRANAK
-31 ADTKEKKA
+31 NKKT
-39 LPRAEQAAYF
+39 LPRAEQASLF
-49 YMEGIKSNI
+49 YLEGIKSNV
-58 LEGDSARSKAWFQKV
+58 LEGDSARAKAWFKKV
-73 LEIDSTHSPSLYE
+73 LEINSTHSPSLYE
-86 LASLTALDNPEEAL
+86 LASLTALDQPEEAL

-110 TANVWYKM
+110 TTNTWYKM

-134 TLYDQLIKVNPD
+134 TLYDQLIRMNPND
-146 NPDNYRLKALLYDQ
+146 PDNYRLKALLYDQ
-160 LGQPQKALEVL
+160 LGQPEKALEVL
-171 EAAENRFGLIELLS
+171 EIAENRFGIIELLA

-198 DRAMAEARMLAETF
+198 DRAMAEARMLVETF
-212 PYNEEFYVVLAELYS
+212 PYNEDNYVVLAELYA
-227 MMGMNHLAKENYDKA
+227 MMNMNNLAQENYDKA
-242 ISLNPNSMRVLASL
+242 LSINPNSMRALASL

-262 QNDDVHFLETATKLF
+262 QNDNVRFLETASKLF
-277 RLKEFPLETKLKFYD
+277 RLKEFPLETKLKFYE
-292 ELFHTPS
+292 ELFQNPS
-299 FLRNNYMQMGDLVR
+299 FVRNNFIQMGELVR

-325 LELYARYL
+325 LELYAKYL

-351 DSIPQKK
+351 DSIPQKQI
-358 VFNEI
+358 FNDI
-363 ISMEAY
+363 IGMEAY

-387 PDDAEL
+387 PEDAEL

-399 VTAFMMEKPEE
+399 VTAYMLEKPQE
-410 AVPLFEEALK
+410 AIPLFEEALK
-420 YAQTDSL
+420 YAKTDSL

-438 YHTLGDY
+438 YHTLGDDR
-445 KKCFKAY
+445 KCFKAY

-484 EWSQKAVRLD
+484 EWAQKAVRLD

-524 ISLDQNNN
+524 ISLDSDNN
-532 KELYIHYG
+532 KELYVHYG

-548 QFMASY
+548 RFMASY

-566 QEIETR
+566 QEIKNR
-572 LKQIEQGER
+572 LKQIE

>member
-1 MRYKNRIISLSI
+1 MPRKNGI
-13 VLFGTLVFSCPL
+13 VLSALVLLGTLVFSCSL
-25 FARSPK
+25 FARSPR
-31 ADTKEKKA
+31 ADAKNKKT
-39 LPRAEQAAYF
+39 LPRAEQASLF
-49 YMEGIKSNI
+49 YLEGIKSNV
-58 LEGDSARSKAWFQKV
+58 LEGDSARAKAWFKKV

-86 LASLTALDNPEEAL
+86 LASLMALDQPEEAL

-110 TANVWYKM
+110 TANTWYKM

-134 TLYDQLIKVNPD
+134 TLYDQLIRMNPND
-146 NPDNYRLKALLYDQ
+146 PDNYRLKALLYDQ
-160 LGQPQKALEVL
+160 LGQPEKALEVL
-171 EAAENRFGLIELLS
+171 ETAENRFGIIELLA

-198 DRAMAEARMLAETF
+198 DRAMAEARMLVETF
-212 PYNEEFYVVLAELYS
+212 PYNEDNYVVLAELYA
-227 MMGMNHLAKENYDKA
+227 MMNMNNLAQENYDKA
-242 ISLNPNSMRVLASL
+242 LSINPNSMRALASL

-262 QNDDVHFLETATKLF
+262 QNDNVRFLETASKLF
-277 RLKEFPLETKLKFYD
+277 RLKEFPLETKLKFYE
-292 ELFHTPS
+292 ELFQNPS
-299 FLRNNYMQMGDLVR
+299 FVRNNFIQMGELVR

-325 LELYARYL
+325 LDLYARYL

-351 DSIPQKK
+351 DSIPQKQI
-358 VFNEI
+358 FNDI
-363 ISMEAY
+363 IGMEAY

-387 PDDAEL
+387 PEDAEL

-399 VTAFMMEKPEE
+399 VTAYMMEKPQE

-420 YAQTDSL
+420 YAKTDSL

-438 YHTLGDY
+438 YHTLGDDR
-445 KKCFKAY
+445 KCFKAY

-484 EWSQKAVRLD
+484 EWAQKAVRLD

-524 ISLDQNNN
+524 ISLDSDNN
-532 KELYIHYG
+532 KELYVHYG

-548 QFMASY
+548 RFMASY

-566 QEIETR
+566 QEIENR
-572 LKQIEQGER
+572 LKQIE

>member
-1 MRYKNRIISLSI
+1 MPRKNGI
-13 VLFGTLVFSCPL
+13 VLSALVLLGTLVFSCSL
-25 FARSPK
+25 FARSPRANAK
-31 ADTKEKKA
+31 NKKT
-39 LPRAEQAAYF
+39 LPRAEQASLF
-49 YMEGIKSNI
+49 YLEGIKSNV
-58 LEGDSARSKAWFQKV
+58 LEGDSARAKAWFKKV

-86 LASLTALDNPEEAL
+86 LASLTALDQPEEAL

-110 TANVWYKM
+110 TANTWYKM

-134 TLYDQLIKVNPD
+134 TLYDQLIRMNPND
-146 NPDNYRLKALLYDQ
+146 PDNYRLKALLYDQ
-160 LGQPQKALEVL
+160 LGQPEKALEML
-171 EAAENRFGLIELLS
+171 ETAENRFGIIELLA

-198 DRAMAEARMLAETF
+198 DRAMAEARMLVETF
-212 PYNEEFYVVLAELYS
+212 PYNEDNYVVLAELYA
-227 MMGMNHLAKENYDKA
+227 MMNMNNLAQENYDKA
-242 ISLNPNSMRVLASL
+242 LSINPNSMRALASL

-262 QNDDVHFLETATKLF
+262 QNDNVRFLETASKLF
-277 RLKEFPLETKLKFYD
+277 RLKEFPLETKLKFYE
-292 ELFHTPS
+292 ELFQNPS
-299 FLRNNYMQMGDLVR
+299 FVRNNFIQMGELVR

-325 LELYARYL
+325 LELYAKYL

-351 DSIPQKK
+351 DSIPQKQI
-358 VFNEI
+358 FNDI
-363 ISMEAY
+363 IGMEAY

-387 PDDAEL
+387 PEDAEL

-399 VTAFMMEKPEE
+399 VTAYMLEKPQE
-410 AVPLFEEALK
+410 AIPLFEEALK
-420 YAQTDSL
+420 YAKTDSL

-438 YHTLGDY
+438 YHTLGDDR
-445 KKCFKAY
+445 KCFKAY

-484 EWSQKAVRLD
+484 EWAQKAVRLD

-524 ISLDQNNN
+524 ISLDSDNN
-532 KELYIHYG
+532 KELFVHYG

-548 QFMASY
+548 RYMASY

-566 QEIETR
+566 QEIENR
-572 LKQIEQGER
+572 LKQIE

>member
-1 MRYKNRIISLSI
+1 MPRKNGI
-13 VLFGTLVFSCPL
+13 VLSALVLLGTLVFSCSL
-25 FARSPK
+25 FARSPR
-31 ADTKEKKA
+31 ADAKSKKT
-39 LPRAEQAAYF
+39 LPRAEQASLF
-49 YMEGIKSNI
+49 YLEGIKSNV
-58 LEGDSARSKAWFQKV
+58 LEGDSARAKAWFKKV

-86 LASLTALDNPEEAL
+86 LASLTALDQPEEAL

-110 TANVWYKM
+110 TANTWYKM

-134 TLYDQLIKVNPD
+134 TLYDQLIRMNPND
-146 NPDNYRLKALLYDQ
+146 PDNYRLKALLYDQ
-160 LGQPQKALEVL
+160 LGQPEKALEML
-171 EAAENRFGLIELLS
+171 ETAENRFGIIELLA

-198 DRAMAEARMLAETF
+198 DRAMAEARMLVETF
-212 PYNEEFYVVLAELYS
+212 PYNEDNYVVLAELYA
-227 MMGMNHLAKENYDKA
+227 MMNMNNLAQENYDKA
-242 ISLNPNSMRVLASL
+242 LSINPNSMRALASL

-262 QNDDVHFLETATKLF
+262 QNDNVRFLETASKLF
-277 RLKEFPLETKLKFYD
+277 RLKEFPLETKLKFYE
-292 ELFHTPS
+292 ELFQNPS
-299 FLRNNYMQMGDLVR
+299 FVRNNFIQMGELVR

-325 LELYARYL
+325 LELYAKYL

-351 DSIPQKK
+351 DSIPQKQI
-358 VFNEI
+358 FNDI
-363 ISMEAY
+363 IGMEAY

-387 PDDAEL
+387 PEDAEL

-399 VTAFMMEKPEE
+399 VTAYMLEKPQE
-410 AVPLFEEALK
+410 AIPLFEEALK
-420 YAQTDSL
+420 YAKTDSL

-438 YHTLGDY
+438 YHTLGDDR
-445 KKCFKAY
+445 KCFKAY

-484 EWSQKAVRLD
+484 EWAQKAVRLD

-524 ISLDQNNN
+524 ISLDSDNN
-532 KELYIHYG
+532 KELYVHYG

-548 QFMASY
+548 RFMASY

-566 QEIETR
+566 QEIENR
-572 LKQIEQGER
+572 LKQIE

>member
-1 MRYKNRIISLSI
+1 MPRKNGI
-13 VLFGTLVFSCPL
+13 VLSALVLLGTLVFSCSL
-25 FARSPK
+25 FARSPR
-31 ADTKEKKA
+31 ADAKSKKT
-39 LPRAEQAAYF
+39 LPRAEQASLF
-49 YMEGIKSNI
+49 YLEGIKSNV
-58 LEGDSARSKAWFQKV
+58 LEGDSARAKAWFKKV

-86 LASLTALDNPEEAL
+86 LASLTALDQPEEAL

-110 TANVWYKM
+110 TTNTWYKM

-134 TLYDQLIKVNPD
+134 TLYDQLIRMNPND
-146 NPDNYRLKALLYDQ
+146 PDNYRLKALLYDQ
-160 LGQPQKALEVL
+160 LGQPEKALEVL
-171 EAAENRFGLIELLS
+171 ETAENRFGIIELLA
-185 SHKLQLLLNTQQF
+185 SHKVQLLLNTQQF
-198 DRAMAEARMLAETF
+198 DRAMAEARMLVETF
-212 PYNEEFYVVLAELYS
+212 PYNEDNYVVLAELYA
-227 MMGMNHLAKENYDKA
+227 MMNMNNLAQENYDKA
-242 ISLNPNSMRVLASL
+242 LSINPNSMRALASL

-262 QNDDVHFLETATKLF
+262 QNDNVRFLETASKLF
-277 RLKEFPLETKLKFYD
+277 RLKEFPLETKLKFYE
-292 ELFHTPS
+292 ELFQNPS
-299 FLRNNYMQMGDLVR
+299 FVRNNFIQMGELVR

-325 LELYARYL
+325 LDLYARYL

-351 DSIPQKK
+351 DSIPQKQI
-358 VFNEI
+358 FNDI
-363 ISMEAY
+363 IGMEAY

-387 PDDAEL
+387 PEDAEL

-399 VTAFMMEKPEE
+399 VTAYMLEKPQE
-410 AVPLFEEALK
+410 AIPLFEEALK
-420 YAQTDSL
+420 YAKTDSL

-438 YHTLGDY
+438 YHTLGDDR
-445 KKCFKAY
+445 KCFKAY

-479 LDKAL
+479 LDMAL
-484 EWSQKAVRLD
+484 EWAQKAVRLD

-524 ISLDQNNN
+524 ISLDSDNN
-532 KELYIHYG
+532 KELYVHYG

-548 QFMASY
+548 RFMASY

-566 QEIETR
+566 QEIENR
-572 LKQIEQGER
+572 LKQIE